1 MKKTKLLKI
10 CQIKNKKIWHVPK
23 DWEIRELVDQQ
34 EQYSRRNCLLVHGTT
49 GAKSENLDDLVLKTV
64 NEKLDINITENKID
78 RSHRIGRKMMGRD
91 QDQLLLN

>member
-1 MKKTKLLKI
+1 M
-10 CQIKNKKIWHVPK
+10 
-23 DWEIRELVDQQ
+23 
-34 EQYSRRNCLLVHGTT
+34 HGTT

-78 RSHRIGRKMMGRD
+78 RSHRIGTKMMGRD